1 MSRLD
6 DVINQV
12 KATRHTAWIYDDEA
26 RIKSNVICADVL
38 PWLKELKAYEIN
50 VNDDFI
56 IDFMKNAEVL
66 NTYTTGGKT
75 DKNIVVWYKPNCPVA
90 VICIHLFGDE
100 RQGFSNF
107 FAVKMDGDAFVAIQ
121 EIESATQVH
130 EVIGRFLCDVNLF
143 SETYN
148 VHDTLIAED
157 VGYYH
162 AMEDDDLLSD
172 LEEKGVLV

>member
-6 DVINQV
+6 DVIEQV
-12 KATRHTAWIYDDEA
+12 KSTRHTAWIYDDEA
-26 RIKSNVICADVL
+26 RIRSNVICADVL

-50 VNDDFI
+50 INDDFI

-121 EIESATQVH
+121 ELESATQIH
-130 EVIGRFLCDVNLF
+130 EVKEHFMCDVNLF

-148 VHDTLIAED
+148 VYDADLGED
-157 VGYYH
+157 VGSFW
-162 AMEDDDLLSD
+162 ELEEDDLLAKM
-172 LEEKGVLV
+172 EEEGVLV